1 MTNMKS
7 WMTLSLL
14 LAWVVVLAALVHGA
28 DVTEAE
34 GHTIVKRGFTD
45 RIVAAARSLRDG
57 ASSFFERSWS
67 GLKSAIVDLM
77 NWIRGVQPQQERAPG
92 PTPGRPDGPP
102 VYFPADRDP
111 IDGIH
116 SHADPEQQAT
126 TRPGRYSST
135 SNPSDAKKA
144 ASSTSAPTEHA
155 TTVHRTDETTPLI
168 YTQEQ
173 TPSQADSDQD
183 NSRAPPTE
191 AHRPDSSTASDGAQE
206 TTKIA
211 SIGSSPKTTEASAQ
225 TTSVG
230 DVTEAPSIPEQASSE
245 TTTEQIPRSVSTA
258 GPTSKQP
265 AAATVDTLLPDVVDP
280 SENDIDP
287 PSKPPLEKRQGG
299 GGGYVISDAR

>member
-1 MTNMKS
+1 MRAVFPDKGSFAELVASKMTNMKS
-7 WMTLSLL
+7 WRTLSLL

-173 TPSQADSDQD
+173 TPSQADSDQ
-183 NSRAPPTE
+183 
-191 AHRPDSSTASDGAQE
+191 E